1 MNTTESD
8 KEIMDMRASNTS
20 SNFTSSIN
28 DIEPINSIYSASSRH
43 DDIDVD
49 QDINSKLERLST
61 ITTKEKIENKFS
73 EYDVAFI
80 SDGPPDPE
88 NVTKFYSIY
97 KKYYIS
103 LLITFTCM
111 VITMISSCWTFVSP
125 HVMKKFNISHEVSI
139 LGITLYVFGL
149 AFGPLFL
156 SPLSELYGRR
166 YTFIISL
173 ILSISMQC
181 LTTWSSTIAGIMIGR
196 FLSGFFGSSFL
207 SVAGGTLG
215 DLFDKSS
222 ITVPMAIF
230 TSAAFLGPSLGP
242 IISGAFYTTDYRWTF
257 ITFIIASGV
266 CLILIIFT
274 VPETYPPM
282 LLINKAKRLRQ
293 ETGDSNYRAPLETV
307 REETSLVSAV
317 LLSSRRPFAL
327 LFRDPMMGVLCFYTG
342 FELAIIYL
350 YFVAFPYIFESVYG
364 FGVMGVAC
372 AYIGMMV
379 GMIIGAFTS
388 FYFQKSY
395 DAKVAANNG
404 KSTPEMRFEPLFYG
418 AFLTPIGL
426 MIFAWTCYPH
436 VHWIGPII
444 GSGIFGTGVFYV
456 FTGIFNY
463 TVDAYRRYA
472 ASGLACNAFV
482 RCVMGGVFP
491 LFGLQM
497 YKKMGINWAGFF
509 IAMIT
514 VLLIPVP
521 FLFTKYGP
529 YLRSKSP
536 YTWTE

>member
-1 MNTTESD
+1 MN
-8 KEIMDMRASNTS
+8 ASGKHSTDTMKTS
-20 SNFTSSIN
+20 SSSSSIH
-28 DIEPINSIYSASSRH
+28 DFEVLSHSVSSANPSPLYGNENE
-43 DDIDVD
+43 DLE
-49 QDINSKLERLST
+49 NKLERLST
-61 ITTKEKIENKFS
+61 VTTQEKQEQDRSQF
-73 EYDVAFI
+73 EVTFI
-80 SDGPPDPE
+80 SDGPPDPDD
-88 NVTKFYSIY
+88 VTKFYSMY
-97 KKYYIS
+97 RKYYIS

-111 VITMISSCWTFVSP
+111 VITMISSGWTFVSP

-156 SPLSELYGRR
+156 SPISELYGRR
-166 YTFIISL
+166 ITFLSSL
-173 ILSISMQC
+173 TLSIAFQC
-181 LTTWSSTIAGIMIGR
+181 LTTWSKTIAGVFIGR

-207 SVAGGTLG
+207 SVAGGTLS
-215 DLFDKSS
+215 DLFTKEQ
-222 ITVPMAIF
+222 ITVPMSIF
-230 TSAAFLGPSLGP
+230 TMAAFLGPSLGP
-242 IISGAFYTTDYRWTF
+242 VISGAFYTTDYRWTF
-257 ITFIIASGV
+257 ITFIITSGV
-266 CLILIIFT
+266 CLILIVFT

-293 ETGDSNYRAPLETV
+293 ETGDDRYRAPLEV
-307 REETSLVSAV
+307 IRSETSIASAMV
-317 LLSSRRPFAL
+317 LSSKRPFTLL
-327 LFRDPMMGVLCFYTG
+327 LFDPMMGVLCFYTG

-350 YFVAFPYIFESVYG
+350 YFVAFPYIFKKVYN
-364 FGVMGVAC
+364 FGVMSIAC
-372 AYIGMMV
+372 AYLGMLV
-379 GMIIGAFTS
+379 GMILGACTS
-388 FYFQKSY
+388 LYFQRSY
-395 DAKVAANNG
+395 ERRVKANGG

-426 MIFAWTCYPH
+426 MIFAWSCYPQ

-444 GSGIFGTGVFYV
+444 GSAIFGMGVFYV

-463 TVDAYRRYA
+463 TVDAYRKYA

-529 YLRSKSP
+529 YLRAKSP
-536 YTWTE
+536 YTWSE